1 MHTSVPPRGSPPLP
15 VTYGNA
21 TRQVRDES
29 RLLAGYRDC
38 SQVPSSD
45 QENENA
51 TRGGERHQEPPDT
64 SVCCSRSA
72 SWRDWVGG
80 GFCCLAVVLLT
91 LHIILGTIDGSG
103 DDGTDGIIGLLFFVN
118 IALAICVFCVP
129 FMYMFTLF
137 TRCKTWLRG
146 RG

>member
-21 TRQVRDES
+21 TRQVRD
-29 RLLAGYRDC
+29 
-38 SQVPSSD
+38 
-45 QENENA
+45 ENENA